1 MSDTNSE
8 ELEQVNEELSDTVS
22 AQARKVRQDQ
32 QRQHDAKYS
41 FGGYDDLSD
50 EEDDYDQY
58 FNRKVRTAL
67 SSLFFPS
74 TATYTH
80 INLFPSLSPHS
91 SLYLSL
97 PLPFFLFTS
106 IRRSHHIPLTTVVR
120 MLIIETI
127 LLITVEALGGT
138 HAGTDSNTP
147 EEGLQVVV
155 GPTNNSGS
163 RATVSTPA
171 GGIAMAITTLTATEA
186 TAEEAVV
193 VTSRVIVMT
202 IYLTITLH

>member
-1 MSDTNSE
+1 M
-8 ELEQVNEELSDTVS
+8 NEELSDTVS

-50 EEDDYDQY
+50 EEDDYEQY

-97 PLPFFLFTS
+97 PLPFFFFTS
-106 IRRSHHIPLTTVVR
+106 IRRSHHIPLTTVVI

-127 LLITVEALGGT
+127 LLITVEVLGGT
-138 HAGTDSNTP
+138 DAGTDSNTP

-155 GPTNNSGS
+155 GPTNNSGN
-163 RATVSTPA
+163 RASVRTPE

-186 TAEEAVV
+186 MAGVEAVV

-202 IYLTITLH
+202 IHLTITLH